1 MACRAVLLLVAAL
14 LSAPLFAAQTSGSV
28 AVGAAPAMVHA
39 DSRTGKVFV
48 VNVGSG
54 RGAPATITVIESGGR
69 VSTVPLAVGPVHLA
83 ASAAARKLVL
93 AQWGSQAA
101 IVDMDT
107 LRTSIVE
114 TGMSPVRTVVAEAT
128 GKAYVL
134 AKGLTLADGTI
145 TEIDLKTYA
154 TRMAAFPQF
163 PPMAGDVDP
172 RGTRLYVMGG
182 RYERTG
188 EWLPGYVQAF
198 DTFSMRSDALPQRI
212 GRMPREIKVAPDGS
226 RVFVLGHVDYFRGNL
241 PADDMRRSSIRG
253 AFYVLDPTLGT
264 RLVAELPD
272 TKSLDLYGPALQGEM
287 RLDPLGANAYLTDFA
302 NQRLMAV
309 DTATGAI
316 RTTDLESNPSALGV
330 NAAAGTV
337 LAAMPLAG
345 QLGVFGLDG
354 ARLDT
359 VPLGRA
365 PAKSFAAAYAIAVD
379 ASSGDAYVTVGPE
392 DTLTLLPRD
401 PGGPSLANAT
411 DLWHD
416 PAEPGWGLFMDQQG
430 TTAFGALFTYGAS
443 GDATWHVMSSG
454 ARQSDGG
461 FHGLLYRTEG
471 PAHLATRNVLPVGFL
486 RFTPAAD
493 GGATVTFVIDGLS
506 KTRKLARFGFAAAPR
521 PCGWSLDAAKSTG
534 RENYTALWS
543 NPVDPGW
550 GIAMSHQG
558 RGLFAVLFT
567 YDEQNRPAWMVMSNG
582 RETGTGQFT
591 GDLYRTAKGK
601 VTAIGTMSLR
611 FAAADEGQVT
621 WRIDGT
627 DFRAPLLKQSF
638 ASVRS
643 RCE

>member
-1 MACRAVLLLVAAL
+1 MAYRAVLLLVAAL
-14 LSAPLFAAQTSGSV
+14 LCAPAFGAQTSGTA
-28 AVGAAPAMVHA
+28 AVGATPSMAYA
-39 DSRTGKVFV
+39 DARTGKVFV

-54 RGAPATITVIESGGR
+54 RGAPATITVIEAGGR

-83 ASAAARKLVL
+83 ASVAARKLVL

-114 TGMSPVRTVVAEAT
+114 TGMGPVRTVIAEAT

-134 AKGLTLADGTI
+134 AKGLTLTDGTI
-145 TEIDLKTYA
+145 TEIDLKTNA

-163 PPMAGDVDP
+163 PPMIGDVDP
-172 RGTRLYVMGG
+172 RGTRLYVAGG

-198 DTFSMRSDALPQRI
+198 DTFSMRADATPQRI
-212 GRMPREIKVAPDGS
+212 GRMPREIKVAPDGN
-226 RVFVLGHVDYFRGNL
+226 RLFVFGHVDYFRGNL

-253 AFYVLDPTLGT
+253 TFTVLDATLAP

-272 TKSLDLYGPALQGEM
+272 TKSLDLYGPAVQGEM
-287 RLDPLGANAYLTDFA
+287 QVDPLGAKAYLTDFA
-302 NQRLMAV
+302 NMRLMVV

-316 RTTDLESNPSALGV
+316 RTTDLESNPAALGV

-337 LAAMPLAG
+337 LASLPLAG
-345 QLGVFGLDG
+345 QVGVFGLDG
-354 ARLDT
+354 TRLDT

-365 PAKSFAAAYAIAVD
+365 PAKSLSSYAIAVN
-379 ASSGDAYVTVGPE
+379 AASGDAYATVGPE
-392 DTLTLLPRD
+392 DTLALLPRD
-401 PGGPSLANAT
+401 PVGPAVVNAT

-430 TTAFGALFTYGAS
+430 TTAFGALFTYGAA
-443 GDATWHVMSSG
+443 GDATWHVMSNG
-454 ARQSDGG
+454 ARQSDGS

-521 PCGWSLDAAKSTG
+521 PCGWSLDTAKSTG

-558 RGLFAVLFT
+558 AGLFAVLFT

-582 RETGTGQFT
+582 RETATGQFT

-627 DFRAPLLKQSF
+627 DFRAPLLRQAF